1 MKFLDEIFAQA
12 AAEAPRE
19 MCGLIVEENNE
30 EKYIPCENISTEENQ
45 FEIDVKVLGKYQLI
59 SKIKYIVHSHYNQN
73 CHPSKYDK
81 DMAKHHFKM
90 TESTLTCTDCREKV
104 DEKTK
109 EIDIKKT
116 KTIIEETI

>member
-45 FEIDVKVLGKYQLI
+45 FEIDGKVLGKYQLI
-59 SKIKYIVHSHYNQN
+59 SKIKYIVHSHY
-73 CHPSKYDK
+73 DK
-81 DMAKHHFKM
+81 DMAKALQIPYLIVSYPDKG
-90 TESTLTCTDCREKV
+90 V
-104 DEKTK
+104 
-109 EIDIKKT
+109 EIYDPR
-116 KTIIEETI
+116 

>member
-45 FEIDVKVLGKYQLI
+45 FEIDGKVLGKYQLI
-59 SKIKYIVHSHYNQN
+59 SKIKYIVHSHYNQ
-73 CHPSKYDK
+73 
-81 DMAKHHFKM
+81 
-90 TESTLTCTDCREKV
+90 DCRPSEV
-104 DEKTK
+104 DKKQCREVGIPYLIVSYPDKQY
-109 EIDIKKT
+109 EIYQP
-116 KTIIEETI
+116 